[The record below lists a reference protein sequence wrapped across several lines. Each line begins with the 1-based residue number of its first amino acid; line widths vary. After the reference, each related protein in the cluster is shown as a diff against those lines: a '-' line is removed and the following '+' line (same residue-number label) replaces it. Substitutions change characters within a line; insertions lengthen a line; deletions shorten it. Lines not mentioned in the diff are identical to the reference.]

1 MTGQK
6 WQAADIATISSITP
20 AVISSYQWIS
30 LIVLKCRYDAYAFSF
45 CYEWKP
51 RKYVDI
57 YAFIF
62 EHDRIDAIYVL
73 RQCRQ
78 CRDNITIISF
88 AFLWRLHIGSFSSNF
103 PRVGPRRQLI
113 VLTIYIVVNT
123 ISVYVFLYFETPIQ
137 RFLKDQNFV
146 LCKSTLSHIYGQKKI
161 FPS

>member
-6 WQAADIATISSITP
+6 WQAADIATISSISP

-113 VLTIYIVVNT
+113 VLTICIVVNT
-123 ISVYVFLYFETPIQ
+123 FQSMLSFTLRHQFTS
-137 RFLKDQNFV
+137 KDQNVV
-146 LCKSTLSHIYGQKKI
+146 LCKSKLSHIYGRKI